1 MSIKSFHPAC
11 VVLLVAPCMLA
22 TAAGAHAEETID
34 AFARAHLKASQAAQ
48 AAKDA
53 GEAQAAH
60 KVPGAA
66 VARPARP
73 DVPPELLFIYGVENT
88 TVAYLRVDG
97 RYGRNVT
104 RGDKVGDWQI
114 VAIGDDFVDVRRG
127 AQRRR
132 LLLPNTFGA
141 APVAPEQAEDRSAGG
156 RASPELSY
164 AFPR

>member
-1 MSIKSFHPAC
+1 MSIKSFHTAC
-11 VVLLVAPCMLA
+11 AVLLTASCAFA
-22 TAAGAHAEETID
+22 TAAGASAEETID

-53 GEAQAAH
+53 GEAQAVHPA
-60 KVPGAA
+60 PGAVTA
-66 VARPARP
+66 GPVRP

-88 TVAYLRVDG
+88 TAAYLRVDG

-104 RGDKVGDWQI
+104 RGDKVGDWQV

-141 APVAPEQAEDRSAGG
+141 APALPEQTDDRSAGG
-156 RASPELSY
+156 RESPGLSHASP
-164 AFPR
+164 R